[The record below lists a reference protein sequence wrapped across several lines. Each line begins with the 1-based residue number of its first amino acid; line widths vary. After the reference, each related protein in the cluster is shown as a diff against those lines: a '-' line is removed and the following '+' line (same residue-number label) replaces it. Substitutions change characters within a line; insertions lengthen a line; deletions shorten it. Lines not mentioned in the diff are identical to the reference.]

1 MGTRSEEPRTPGSDS
16 TSVVDRAVRSTFAI
30 AAASRM
36 RSSPASKSGTATALY
51 RANQGGRLLSVVD
64 VPVRKLLL
72 LPFLFALASCELITS
87 PQQPASQASA
97 ARIRFVLDGQSC
109 RGAISLDF
117 LIDQQVAGVKFLAA
131 GDSAEFKTAPG
142 THTVFV
148 RATRD
153 GPDTFGEWP
162 TLSVEAPVRVV
173 LSCWI

>member
-1 MGTRSEEPRTPGSDS
+1 
-16 TSVVDRAVRSTFAI
+16 
-30 AAASRM
+30 
-36 RSSPASKSGTATALY
+36 
-51 RANQGGRLLSVVD
+51 
-64 VPVRKLLL
+64 VRKLLL
-72 LPFLFALASCELITS
+72 LPVLFVLAACESAKS
-87 PQQPASQASA
+87 PVSPESPA
-97 ARIRFVLDGQSC
+97 ARIRFVLDGESC

-148 RATRD
+148 RATGD
-153 GPDTFGEWP
+153 SPDTFGKWP